1 MSEEI
6 IDPQTA
12 QRIQAELLTTF
23 KTFRLFNK
31 GKFSD
36 NYVKGE
42 ELGKGCFAT
51 VFKCTAKSNKSLWAV
66 KVTTAEKCVQEKDV
80 ILQELKAQCSLPQHP
95 NIVNLNAFFFSEGQL
110 FIVMEIISGGDLL
123 HRIVKLSK
131 YSEVNASKAIKQIG
145 LALDHLHKHLIVHR
159 DLKLENLLLE
169 NEAED
174 ANLKLADFGFAGKLK
189 TQDGVLFEPCGSPG
203 YVAPEFLESIFE
215 TEAGYGSQVD
225 LWAVGVILYL
235 LVSGAPP
242 FPFEME
248 KLNACRE
255 GRHVYGDAFKQ
266 ISDVTKDCI
275 DKLLTHDPSKRL
287 TAAQLLQHPFI
298 THPELLSDSHLE
310 QIHAELKRFNARRAF
325 RKAVVG
331 VVAIN
336 KFSAIATAFKAQ
348 KKK

>member
-1 MSEEI
+1 LQLYTNVLKKKNHS
-6 IDPQTA
+6 
-12 QRIQAELLTTF
+12 
-23 KTFRLFNK
+23 
-31 GKFSD
+31 
-36 NYVKGE
+36 V
-42 ELGKGCFAT
+42 
-51 VFKCTAKSNKSLWAV
+51 WAV

-80 ILQELKAQCSLPQHP
+80 ILQELGAHCSLPQHP

-110 FIVMEIISGGDLL
+110 FIVMEMISGGDLL

-131 YSEVNASKAIKQIG
+131 YSERNASKAIKHIA

-189 TQDGVLFEPCGSPG
+189 FPDSVLFEPCGSPG

-225 LWAVGVILYL
+225 LWALGVILYL

-255 GRHVYGDAFKQ
+255 GRHVYGEAFNQ
-266 ISDVTKDCI
+266 ISSVTKDCI
-275 DKLLTHDPSKRL
+275 DKLLTHDPHKRL
-287 TAAQLLQHPFI
+287 SAAQLLQHPFI

-310 QIHAELKRFNARRAF
+310 SIHAELKRFNARRVF

-331 VVAIN
+331 VVAMN
-336 KFSAIATAFKAQ
+336 KFTHIAQAFKAQ